1 MRKTNGF
8 AIQENCLTCQWRQK
22 KRFCGLSPEGLGH
35 LQQIALLGMH
45 HAGAVLYREGQIPNG
60 VFILCNGRAKISISS
75 SRGSVVI
82 VKMAE
87 PGEML
92 GLESVLGNRP
102 HEETAELMDS
112 CQVKFVDKQE
122 LLGYLA
128 SHGEAAVKA
137 ALQLNVN
144 CQSAREQIRH
154 MGFSVSGGEKLARL
168 LFKWLNDRRN
178 GELQERVLST
188 SFTHEEIAQ
197 MVGSTRETITRALN
211 HLKRKEVLEVR
222 GKTLIVKDV
231 EELERLANE

>member
-1 MRKTNGF
+1 MRKTNEF
-8 AIQENCLTCQWRQK
+8 EIQENCLTCSWRQK

-35 LQQIALLGMH
+35 LQRIALLGMH
-45 HAGAVLYREGQIPNG
+45 QAGAVLYREGQIPNG
-60 VFILCNGRAKISISS
+60 VFILCNGGAKISISS

-82 VKMAE
+82 LKMAE

-92 GLESVLGNRP
+92 GLEAVLGDRP

-112 CQVKFVDKQE
+112 CQVKFVGKQE
-122 LLGYLA
+122 LLGYFA

-137 ALQLNVN
+137 ALQLNTN
-144 CQSAREQIRH
+144 CQSARKQIRH

-168 LFKWLNDRRN
+168 LFTWVNDGRN
-178 GELQERVLST
+178 GHRHEKILST

-222 GKTLIVKDV
+222 GKTLIVKNV